1 LSSVEPSPMA
11 WSTGDGDRSRAF
23 EEARRHSRIVSWLKV
38 ILPVCALAVLSSY
51 GFSVQ
56 RSIPVGNGKIE
67 LGPVSFSTEVLTMHN
82 PRYEGYGKD
91 GSRFL
96 VTAKTAEQD
105 IGQDGPIR
113 LNAIEGSI
121 VQPNKVETTLT
132 ATRGLFDTDSNE
144 LELLDSIEIKSSEGM
159 VARL

>member
-1 LSSVEPSPMA
+1 QAKHGSVIPRAAPMALATESSGRLSSVEPSPMA

-23 EEARRHSRIVSWLKV
+23 EEARRHSLIVSWLKV

-67 LGPVSFSTEVLTMHN
+67 LGPVSFSSDVLTMHH

-96 VTAKTAEQD
+96 VTAKTAEQ
-105 IGQDGPIR
+105 
-113 LNAIEGSI
+113 
-121 VQPNKVETTLT
+121 
-132 ATRGLFDTDSNE
+132 
-144 LELLDSIEIKSSEGM
+144 
-159 VARL
+159 